1 YEIDN
6 NWRRIMK
13 ALITGGAGFIGS
25 HLAMKFNNADI
36 YDSLTDYYSLKL
48 KDYNKKLIIQKGNHF
63 FNKDIKYIDLSNS
76 DYEYIFHLAAQPGV
90 RYSVEHP
97 IDVLKTNLISTL
109 ELLEKIRKSNIEIKR
124 FVFISSSSV
133 FGKIKYLPIDEEH
146 PKNPI
151 SPYGA
156 SKLSAEKYVQNY
168 FLHYGIPTV
177 IIRPF
182 TVVGARQRP
191 DMGLHKF
198 ISSIIEDKPLVI
210 YGDGNQTRDWTHIEN
225 IINGILLA
233 SKKKGAIGENF
244 NIGNGTKISVNE
256 VIDKINSFLNKKY
269 KIINKPR
276 NIADPIDTQADISKA
291 RRILGYNPTKN
302 IDDAIKE
309 QLNFYLNH
317 RELFN

>member
-1 YEIDN
+1 
-6 NWRRIMK
+6 MK

>member
-1 YEIDN
+1 
-6 NWRRIMK
+6 MK

-48 KDYNKKLIIQKGNHF
+48 KNYNKKLIIQKGNHF

-146 PKNPI
+146 PKDPI

-198 ISSIIEDKPLVI
+198 ISSMVEDKPLII
-210 YGDGNQTRDWTHIEN
+210 YGDGNQTRDWTHIDN

-244 NIGNGTKISVNE
+244 NIGNGAKISVNE
-256 VIDKINSFLNKKY
+256 VINKINSFLNKKY

-291 RRILGYNPTKN
+291 RKILEYNPIKN

-309 QLNFYLNH
+309 QLYFYLNH

>member
-1 YEIDN
+1 
-6 NWRRIMK
+6 MK

-48 KDYNKKLIIQKGNHF
+48 KNYNKKLIIQKGNHF

-146 PKNPI
+146 PKDPI

-309 QLNFYLNH
+309 QLNFYLKH

>member
-1 YEIDN
+1 
-6 NWRRIMK
+6 MK

-146 PKNPI
+146 PKDPI

-276 NIADPIDTQADISKA
+276 NIAEPIDTQADISKA